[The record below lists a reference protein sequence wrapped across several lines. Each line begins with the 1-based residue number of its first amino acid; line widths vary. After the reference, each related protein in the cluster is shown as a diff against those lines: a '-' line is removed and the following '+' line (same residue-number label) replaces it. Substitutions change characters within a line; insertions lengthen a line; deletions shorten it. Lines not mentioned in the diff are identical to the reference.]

1 MTRKQ
6 NIFVNKVLVVLVV
19 VLAGALLYKTYFK
32 KPISTNQIQQA
43 NSQNSEQTK
52 ITIPK
57 EYVKKIADSAN
68 RATFVFAIP
77 VKKQDI
83 IGANIRYCVV
93 SASAGSQSEGREEE
107 CKETILSNS
116 FSLQYNE
123 ATWTLEIS
131 DPTPGEWGP
140 DSGPFRIGC
149 AACFSVIE
157 FNGIHTANGQ
167 LLPKAVVT
175 VD

>member
-1 MTRKQ
+1 MKR
-6 NIFVNKVLVVLVV
+6 NILVNKILVVLVII
-19 VLAGALLYKTYFK
+19 LASSLLFETYNK
-32 KPISTNQIQQA
+32 KPSSTGQVEPA
-43 NSQNSEQTK
+43 NSQNTQK
-52 ITIPK
+52 IKNTVPK
-57 EYVKKIADSAN
+57 EYVKKTDDSAN
-68 RATFVFAIP
+68 KATFVFVVP

-83 IGANIRYCVV
+83 IGANIRYCIV
-93 SASAGSQSEGREEE
+93 SASAGAQAEGREEE

-123 ATWTLEIS
+123 ATRALIIS

-140 DSGPFRIGC
+140 DGGPFRIGC

-157 FNGIHTANGQ
+157 FNGIHTSDGQ

-175 VD
+175 VY